1 LNLPRKRATLRTQCV
16 VKEDVVIDGEA
27 CVPVAAR
34 L

>member
-1 LNLPRKRATLRTQCV
+1 LNPPPKSATLRTRYV

-27 CVPVAAR
+27 CGLVASR